1 MPSSECSMPLK
12 PRVPV
17 ELPKEE
23 IDDYTFTPDLAREW
37 LGLTQDEMDDLVR
50 RSRLNR
56 TRGLVGPLE
65 LVNGGQGSFTMRSVF
80 DYRRNL
86 LAAIT
91 L

>member
-1 MPSSECSMPLK
+1 MPSSECAVPSK
-12 PRVPV
+12 PRVSV
-17 ELPKEE
+17 ELPKEAV
-23 IDDYTFTPDLAREW
+23 DDYTFTPDLAREW
-37 LGLTQDEMDDLVR
+37 LGLTQDELDDLVR

-65 LVNGGQGSFTMRSVF
+65 LVNGGQSFTMRSVF

>member
-1 MPSSECSMPLK
+1 MPSSECAVPSK
-12 PRVPV
+12 PRVSV

-23 IDDYTFTPDLAREW
+23 VDDYTFTPDLAREW
-37 LGLTQDEMDDLVR
+37 LGLTQEELDDLVR

-65 LVNGGQGSFTMRSVF
+65 LVNGGYAFTMRSVF
-80 DYRRNL
+80 AYRRSL

-91 L
+91 Y

>member
-1 MPSSECSMPLK
+1 MSSPECAVPSK
-12 PRVPV
+12 PRVSV
-17 ELPKEE
+17 ELPKEAV
-23 IDDYTFTPDLAREW
+23 DDYTFTPELAREW
-37 LGLTQDEMDDLVR
+37 LGLTQDELDDLVR

-65 LVNGGQGSFTMRSVF
+65 LINGGQSFTMRSVF
-80 DYRRNL
+80 DYRRSL